1 MLEYPRAQDDRHF
14 ITSSHRLP
22 SGNDYHTFCFT
33 HLAPA
38 LAWPDWHMWKRTS
51 FKAAGKAFDSA
62 VDAMLNAVFV
72 C

>member
-1 MLEYPRAQDDRHF
+1 MLEYPSAQDDRHF
-14 ITSSHRLP
+14 IIFSS
-22 SGNDYHTFCFT
+22 SSFGDDYYTFCFT